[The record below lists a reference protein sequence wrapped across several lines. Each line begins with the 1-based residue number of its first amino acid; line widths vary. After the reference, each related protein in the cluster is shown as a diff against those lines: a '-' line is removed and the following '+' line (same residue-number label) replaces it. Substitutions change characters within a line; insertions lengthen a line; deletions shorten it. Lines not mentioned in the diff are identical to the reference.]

1 MKTKSHIIVAA
12 MLAMLSAAAVAT
24 TAPTSPS
31 ILLEN
36 AAIHT
41 VSHGVIQGADLLIE
55 DGKIAALGVDL
66 DAPADAK
73 RIDLAGKHVYPGYIA
88 ANSVLGLTE
97 ISAVRATND
106 MSEVGPINPNVRA
119 LAAINAD
126 SELFPVARANG
137 VLSALI
143 VPQAGNGGLLSGQA
157 ALIKLDGW
165 TYEDMKLKAPSGEH
179 LFWPTLRLPS
189 WLPEQFAKKAQ
200 ESRKQK
206 LAALDA
212 AFRDARAYQTAKNAG
227 AIDTPDLRWEAMLP
241 VLSGKE
247 QLFIHA
253 SDILQIRDALAFI
266 DRQQL
271 TNVVLVGGR
280 DAWRLAAQLAQR
292 HIPVIL
298 ESSHNLPLRR
308 WEAYDSVYRNA
319 AKLAAAGV
327 TLAIANDGTPMASSN
342 ERNLPYQAASYAAYG
357 LGKDAALRAITLTPA
372 EILGVAKRMGSL
384 DVGKDATLFV
394 ADGEAL
400 DIRSHVLRAW
410 IVGHE
415 ISLEN
420 RQTRLR
426 DKYQRKYQGQAK
438 H

>member
-1 MKTKSHIIVAA
+1 MNNQWKTMVVGLLI
-12 MLAMLSAAAVAT
+12 MLSGAALAAT
-24 TAPTSPS
+24 TSS
-31 ILLEN
+31 SVLLEG
-36 AAIHT
+36 ADIHT
-41 VSHGVIQGADLLIE
+41 VSHGVIKGGDLLIK
-55 DGKIAALGVDL
+55 DGRIAALGANL
-66 DAPADAK
+66 DAPAGAQ
-73 RIDLAGKHVYPGYIA
+73 RIDLSGKHVYPGYIA

-106 MSEVGPINPNVRA
+106 MSEVGSINPNVRA
-119 LAAINAD
+119 LVAVNAD
-126 SELFPVARANG
+126 SELLPVAARANG
-137 VLSALI
+137 VLSALV
-143 VPQAGNGGLLSGQA
+143 VPQADNGGLLSGQA

-165 TYEDMKLKAPSGEH
+165 TFEDMKLKAPSGVH
-179 LFWPTLRLPS
+179 LFWPSLRIPG
-189 WLPEQFAKKAQ
+189 WLPEKFAEKARK
-200 ESRKQK
+200 SRKEK

-212 AFRDARAYQTAKNAG
+212 AFRDARAYQTAKSAN

-241 VLSGKE
+241 VLAGNE

-266 DRQQL
+266 EHQHL
-271 TNVVLVGGR
+271 SNVVLVGGR
-280 DAWRLAAQLAQR
+280 DAWRLAEQLAER
-292 HIPVIL
+292 DIPVIL

-308 WEAYDSVYRNA
+308 WEAYDSVYSNA
-319 AKLAAAGV
+319 AQLADAGV
-327 TLAIANDGTPMASSN
+327 TIVIANDGNPMASAN

-372 EILGVAKRMGSL
+372 EILGVAERMGSL

-410 IVGHE
+410 IQGHE

-420 RQTRLR
+420 RQTELR
-426 DKYQRKYQGQAK
+426 DKYQRKYQGLPRR
-438 H
+438 